1 MGILYVS
8 YLLQKNIREKAKE
21 IKGKKVTIKELD
33 KTGKNVFGRKM
44 YKKTVHLRDDMLIKR
59 KVKEVPETEEEKKN
73 KEYKRMR
80 NVGLASLGTG
90 ATIGALRILDKG
102 LNKQKSGK
110 ENRESTQKTS
120 RVLGIAA
127 PSLAALGAGLA
138 GYGEIKRRNLK
149 KKVKEE
155 GEKKDDNTKE

>member
-1 MGILYVS
+1 
-8 YLLQKNIREKAKE
+8 
-21 IKGKKVTIKELD
+21 
-33 KTGKNVFGRKM
+33 
-44 YKKTVHLRDDMLIKR
+44 MLIKR

-90 ATIGALRILDKG
+90 ATIGALHILDKG

-120 RVLGIAA
+120 RVLEIAA